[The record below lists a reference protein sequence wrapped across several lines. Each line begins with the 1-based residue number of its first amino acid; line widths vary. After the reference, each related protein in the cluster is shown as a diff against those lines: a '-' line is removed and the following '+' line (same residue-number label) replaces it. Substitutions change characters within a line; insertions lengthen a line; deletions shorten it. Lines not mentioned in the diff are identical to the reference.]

1 MARLFESVLPGD
13 GFTYPNIIALA
24 SAIVTIAVITTA
36 IYRLY
41 LHPLAKF
48 PGPFWA
54 RLTTFP
60 SYWHTLKGDRHV
72 WLWRL
77 QQQYGTTFR
86 YRPDGVLINT
96 PTGYRTIFG
105 PKGNVRKS
113 DYYRVWPADSRV
125 SNTWNATDVHTHAPK
140 RRVLNHAFSD
150 KALRS
155 AEPFVQSNTDRWC
168 ELILDRIPKQGKDD
182 GWSKSLNMAQEI
194 NHLVFDIL
202 GDLCFGKS
210 FEMKEPSSKMRYVPE
225 LLADFL
231 VLMHPIAFSPFADWW
246 VWLKPRGLDAL
257 ISYAAP
263 PALVGWQNFVAKCL
277 QDRTKVEEE
286 VRNNKREAR
295 KDFFY
300 YLFDAKDPETGKGY
314 SREELYNECELLII
328 AGSDTTSIVM
338 SAMMF
343 YLARNP
349 EIQTKLAKEISE
361 NFESAEEIQSG
372 TKLQSC
378 KYLRAFIQEAS
389 RMTPPVA
396 AEPARQVRPGGT
408 TVEGN
413 FFPEGT
419 KLSTG
424 LYCLSYSESVF
435 PDPFSF
441 QPSRWIKVS
450 EGGAASEESLA
461 LAESGFCAF
470 STGSRGCIGK
480 NLAWLE
486 MMIVMAKVVWN
497 FEVRQDP
504 KNDLGAGDLNGK
516 EGRRCVEQY
525 QVKDA
530 FVAMRDGPMVQFRR
544 RVHS

>member
-1 MARLFESVLPGD
+1 MALLSAFVVASILSV
-13 GFTYPNIIALA
+13 
-24 SAIVTIAVITTA
+24 A

-41 LHPLAKF
+41 FHPLAKF

-54 RLTTFP
+54 RLSIFP
-60 SYWHTLKGDRHV
+60 SYWHTLKGDRHI
-72 WLWRL
+72 WLWQL
-77 QQQYGTTFR
+77 QQEYGTTFR

-105 PKGNVRKS
+105 PKGNIRKS
-113 DYYRVWPADSRV
+113 DYYRVWPKNSSV

-168 ELILDRIPKQGKDD
+168 ELIASNIPKEG
-182 GWSKSLNMAQEI
+182 GWSESFNMAHEI

-210 FEMKEPSSKMRYVPE
+210 FEMKEPGSKMRHIPD

-231 VLMHPIAFSPFADWW
+231 VLMHPIAFSPLADWW
-246 VWLKPRGLDAL
+246 VWLKPRGLDWL
-257 ISYAAP
+257 ITKAAP
-263 PALVGWQNFVAKCL
+263 PALTNWENFVSDCL
-277 QDRTKVEEE
+277 EKRTKFQEETKDKPDSE
-286 VRNNKREAR
+286 KR

-300 YLFDAKDPETGKGY
+300 YLFDAKDPETGEIGY
-314 SREELYNECELLII
+314 DLNELYNECELLII

-349 EIQTKLAKEISE
+349 TIQARLAKEITSA
-361 NFESAEEIQSG
+361 FSSAESITSG
-372 TKLQSC
+372 PALHSC
-378 KYLRAFIQEAS
+378 TYLRAFIQEAC
-389 RMTPPVA
+389 RMTPPVL
-396 AEPARQVRPGGT
+396 AEPARQVREGGT
-408 TVEGN
+408 IVEGN
-413 FFPEGT
+413 YFPSGT

-424 LYCLSYSESVF
+424 LYCLSYNDSVY
-435 PDPFSF
+435 PDPFKF
-441 QPSRWIKVS
+441 RPERWILG
-450 EGGAASEESLA
+450 EGATPESLA
-461 LAESGFCAF
+461 VAESGFCAF
-470 STGSRGCIGK
+470 SAGSRGCIGK

-486 MMIVMAKVVWN
+486 MQIVMAKVIWN
-497 FEVRQDP
+497 FEVRQDL
-504 KNDLGAGDLNGK
+504 KNHLGAGDVNGPV
-516 EGRRCVEQY
+516 GRREVEQY

-530 FVAMRDGPMVQFRR
+530 FVAMRDGPMVQFKRR
-544 RVHS
+544 SH